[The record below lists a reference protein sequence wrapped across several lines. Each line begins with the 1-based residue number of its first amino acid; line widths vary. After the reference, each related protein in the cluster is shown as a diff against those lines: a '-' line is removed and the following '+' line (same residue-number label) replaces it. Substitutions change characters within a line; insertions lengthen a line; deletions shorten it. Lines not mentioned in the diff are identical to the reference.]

1 MDDRYRTIL
10 RKGRMLFIQNLSE
23 QQVICDRLFSYG
35 VLTEGMLSEIMV
47 SCL

>member
-10 RKGRMLFIQNLSE
+10 RKGRMIFIQNLSDL
-23 QQVICDRLFSYG
+23 QVICDSLYTYG
-35 VLTEGMLSEIMV
+35 VLTEGMCSEIMV